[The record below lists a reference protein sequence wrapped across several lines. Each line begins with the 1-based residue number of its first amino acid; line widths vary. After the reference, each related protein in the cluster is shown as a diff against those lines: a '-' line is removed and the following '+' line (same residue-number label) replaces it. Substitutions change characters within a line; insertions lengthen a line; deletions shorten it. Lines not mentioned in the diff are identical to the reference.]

1 MFRLKYI
8 LLICIF
14 AVSTLLRAQ
23 SLEQALK
30 LFEDNDLDGAKVAI
44 EEALKDTLTRKNPKA
59 WIAKANIFQALI
71 DTPDEQNMSQGSDYP
86 LTVYYALKN
95 AFLLDTAKSFKS
107 ELNNSL
113 LVNATDMFKEGIQY
127 HNLGINTHDPYLLE
141 RAVVYF
147 NSFTHIYQML
157 GDDTR
162 TLDKILSNSGYNI
175 AKVKFMRAQALD
187 ALGNKEKAMK
197 EYRQLQEEGY
207 KDPQLYI
214 SLFQNLKKEEKPNKP
229 GMYAVLEEG
238 VKVFPFDVDLQLTL
252 ALFMAENKNY
262 DGAIQLLNKLRKQ
275 FKDNVKVIVA
285 QAQIF
290 AHREEFTKAES
301 YLKAVYKIDPNDV
314 FVLTEYAKY
323 FNIRAAYQQN
333 SAAERKEYHQKALKL
348 LEKAEELAPSN
359 VRVKDLINDLTAK
372 VPDLKRSRIN

>member
-1 MFRLKYI
+1 MLKLKYI
-8 LLICIF
+8 LFVSIF

-23 SLEQALK
+23 SVEQALK
-30 LFEDNDLDGAKVAI
+30 HFEDNDVEGAKVAI

-71 DTPDEQNMSQGSDYP
+71 DTPDEQEMSQGSDYP
-86 LTVYYALKN
+86 ITVYYALKN
-95 AFLLDTAKSFKS
+95 AFLLDTAKNLKS

-113 LVNATDMFKEGIQY
+113 LVNATDMFKDGIQY
-127 HNLGINTHDPYLLE
+127 HNLGTNTHDPYLLE

-157 GDDTR
+157 GDNTR
-162 TLDKILSNSGYNI
+162 TLDRIMSNSGYNV

-187 ALGNKEKAMK
+187 ALGNKDKAMK
-197 EYRQLQEEGY
+197 EYRQLQEEGF

-214 SLFQNLKKEEKPNKP
+214 SLFQNLKKDEKPNKP

-285 QAQIF
+285 QAQMF
-290 AHREEFTKAES
+290 AHKGDFTKAES
-301 YLKAVYKIDPNDV
+301 YLKAVYKIDPSDV

-323 FNIRAAYQQN
+323 FSIRAVYPQN

-359 VRVKDLINDLTAK
+359 VRVKDLINDLTAR

>member
-1 MFRLKYI
+1 
-8 LLICIF
+8 
-14 AVSTLLRAQ
+14 
-23 SLEQALK
+23 
-30 LFEDNDLDGAKVAI
+30 
-44 EEALKDTLTRKNPKA
+44 
-59 WIAKANIFQALI
+59 
-71 DTPDEQNMSQGSDYP
+71 
-86 LTVYYALKN
+86 
-95 AFLLDTAKSFKS
+95 
-107 ELNNSL
+107 
-113 LVNATDMFKEGIQY
+113 
-127 HNLGINTHDPYLLE
+127 
-141 RAVVYF
+141 
-147 NSFTHIYQML
+147 
-157 GDDTR
+157 
-162 TLDKILSNSGYNI
+162 
-175 AKVKFMRAQALD
+175 
-187 ALGNKEKAMK
+187 
-197 EYRQLQEEGY
+197 
-207 KDPQLYI
+207 
-214 SLFQNLKKEEKPNKP
+214 LFQNLKKEEKPNKP

-333 SAAERKEYHQKALKL
+333 TAAERKEYHQKALKL
-348 LEKAEELAPSN
+348 LEKAEELAPTN
-359 VRVKDLINDLTAK
+359 MRVKDLINDLTAK